1 MPGKENPMYIEFIAT
16 TIEDALLIEKS
27 GADRIEL
34 VSALAEGGLTPSHA
48 LIEAVVSSV
57 KIPVNVMVRPH
68 SQSFCYTENDLGIM
82 KKDIQIIRSL
92 GANGVV
98 LGALNEKNE
107 INRPYLEEL
116 LTECEGLEITFH
128 RAIDDTYDPVRSAEM
143 LAQYPEITT
152 ILTSGGHG
160 DFPSRMKT
168 IQQMK
173 RACGDIAILVGSGLN
188 KDNILS
194 IDSELH
200 TGYYHFG
207 TAVRKNNSI
216 IEGVQLEKASEIV
229 NMLKK

>member
-1 MPGKENPMYIEFIAT
+1 MYIEFIAT
-16 TIEDALLIEKS
+16 TIEDALMIEES

-34 VSALAEGGLTPSHA
+34 VSSLAEGGLTPSHA
-48 LIEAVVSSV
+48 LIEAVVNSV

-68 SQSFCYTENDLGIM
+68 SQSFCYTQKDLEIM

-116 LTECEGLEITFH
+116 LTVCEGLEITFH
-128 RAIDDTYDPVRSAEM
+128 RAIDDTHDPVISAEM
-143 LAQYPEITT
+143 LAKYPEITT
-152 ILTSGGHG
+152 ILTSGGDG

-173 RACGDIAILVGSGLN
+173 RVCGDIAILVGSGLN

-194 IDSELH
+194 IHSELH
-200 TGYYHFG
+200 TGHYHFG

-216 IEGVQLEKASEIV
+216 IEGVTLEKAKEIV
-229 NMLKK
+229 NLLKK

>member
-1 MPGKENPMYIEFIAT
+1 MYIEFIAT
-16 TIEDALLIEKS
+16 TIEDALIIEES

-34 VSALAEGGLTPSHA
+34 VSSLAEGGLTPSHA
-48 LIEAVVSSV
+48 LIEAVVNSV

-68 SQSFCYTENDLGIM
+68 SQSFCYTQKDLEIM

-116 LTECEGLEITFH
+116 LTVCEGLEITFH
-128 RAIDDTYDPVRSAEM
+128 RAIDDTHDPVISAEM
-143 LAQYPEITT
+143 LANYSEITT

-173 RACGDIAILVGSGLN
+173 GVCGDIAILVGSGLN

-194 IDSELH
+194 IHSELH
-200 TGYYHFG
+200 TGHYHFG

-216 IEGVQLEKASEIV
+216 IEGVTLEKAKEIV
-229 NMLKK
+229 NLLKK

>member
-1 MPGKENPMYIEFIAT
+1 MYIEFIAT
-16 TIEDALLIEKS
+16 TIEDAILIEKS

-48 LIEAVVSSV
+48 LIEAVVNSV

-68 SQSFCYTENDLGIM
+68 SQSFCYTQNDLEIM

-116 LTECEGLEITFH
+116 LTVCEGLEITFH
-128 RAIDDTYDPVRSAEM
+128 RAIDDTNDPALSAEM
-143 LAQYPEITT
+143 LGQYPGITT

-160 DFPSRMKT
+160 DLPSRMQT

-173 RACGDIAILVGSGLN
+173 RVCGDIAILVGSGLN

-194 IDSELH
+194 IHSELH
-200 TGYYHFG
+200 TGHYHFG

-216 IEGVQLEKASEIV
+216 IEGVQLEKAKEIV

>member
-1 MPGKENPMYIEFIAT
+1 MYIEFIAT
-16 TIEDALLIEKS
+16 TIEDALIIEES

-34 VSALAEGGLTPSHA
+34 VSSLAEGGLTPSHA
-48 LIEAVVSSV
+48 LIEAVVNSV

-68 SQSFCYTENDLGIM
+68 SQSFCYTQKDLEIM

-116 LTECEGLEITFH
+116 LTVCEGLEITFH
-128 RAIDDTYDPVRSAEM
+128 RAIDDTHDPVISAEM

-168 IQQMK
+168 IQLMK
-173 RACGDIAILVGSGLN
+173 RVCGDIAILVGSGLN

-194 IDSELH
+194 IHSELH
-200 TGYYHFG
+200 TGHYHFG

-216 IEGVQLEKASEIV
+216 IEGVTLEKAKEIV
-229 NMLKK
+229 NLLKK

>member
-1 MPGKENPMYIEFIAT
+1 MYIEYIAT
-16 TIEDALLIEKS
+16 TIEDALIIEES

-34 VSALAEGGLTPSHA
+34 VSSLAEGGLTPSHA
-48 LIEAVVSSV
+48 LIEAVVNSV

-68 SQSFCYTENDLGIM
+68 SQSFCYTQKDLEIM

-116 LTECEGLEITFH
+116 LTVCEGLEITFH
-128 RAIDDTYDPVRSAEM
+128 RAIDDTHDPVISAEM
-143 LAQYPEITT
+143 LAKYPEITT
-152 ILTSGGHG
+152 ILTSGGHE

-173 RACGDIAILVGSGLN
+173 RVCGDIAILVGSGLN

-194 IDSELH
+194 IHSELH
-200 TGYYHFG
+200 TGHYHFG

-216 IEGVQLEKASEIV
+216 IEGVTLEKAKEIV
-229 NMLKK
+229 NLLKK

>member
-1 MPGKENPMYIEFIAT
+1 MYIEFIAT
-16 TIEDALLIEKS
+16 TIEDALIIEES

-34 VSALAEGGLTPSHA
+34 VSSLAEGGLTPSHA
-48 LIEAVVSSV
+48 LIEAVVNSV

-68 SQSFCYTENDLGIM
+68 SQSFCYTQNDLEIM

-116 LTECEGLEITFH
+116 LTVCKGLEITFH
-128 RAIDDTYDPVRSAEM
+128 RAIDDTHDPVISAEM

-168 IQQMK
+168 IQQMQ
-173 RACGDIAILVGSGLN
+173 RVCGDIAILVGSGLN

-200 TGYYHFG
+200 TGHYHFG

-216 IEGVQLEKASEIV
+216 IEGVTLEKAKEIV
-229 NMLKK
+229 NLLKK

>member
-1 MPGKENPMYIEFIAT
+1 MYIEFIAT
-16 TIEDALLIEKS
+16 TIEDAIIIEES

-34 VSALAEGGLTPSHA
+34 VSSLAEGGLTPSHA
-48 LIEAVVSSV
+48 LIEAIVNSV

-68 SQSFCYTENDLGIM
+68 SQSFSYTKNDLEIM
-82 KKDIQIIRSL
+82 KKDIEIIRSL

-98 LGALNEKNE
+98 LGALNENNE

-116 LTECEGLEITFH
+116 LTVCEGLEITFH
-128 RAIDDTYDPVRSAEM
+128 RAIDETNDPVISAEM

-152 ILTSGGHG
+152 ILTSGGNG
-160 DFPSRMKT
+160 DLPSRMKT

-173 RACGDIAILVGSGLN
+173 RVSGDIAILVGSGLN

-194 IDSELH
+194 IHSELH
-200 TGYYHFG
+200 TGHYHFG

-216 IEGVQLEKASEIV
+216 IEGVTLEKAKEIV
-229 NMLKK
+229 NLLKK

>member
-1 MPGKENPMYIEFIAT
+1 MYIEFIAT
-16 TIEDALLIEKS
+16 TIEDALIIEES

-34 VSALAEGGLTPSHA
+34 VSSLAEGGLTPSHA
-48 LIEAVVSSV
+48 LIEAVVNSV

-68 SQSFCYTENDLGIM
+68 SQSFCYTQKDLEIM

-116 LTECEGLEITFH
+116 LTVCEGLEITFH
-128 RAIDDTYDPVRSAEM
+128 RAIDDTHDPVISAEM
-143 LAQYPEITT
+143 LAKYPEITT

-160 DFPSRMKT
+160 DFPGRMKT

-173 RACGDIAILVGSGLN
+173 RVCGDIAILVGSGLN

-194 IDSELH
+194 IHSELH
-200 TGYYHFG
+200 TGHYHFG

-216 IEGVQLEKASEIV
+216 IEGVTLEKAKEIV
-229 NMLKK
+229 NLLKK

>member
-1 MPGKENPMYIEFIAT
+1 MYIEFIAT
-16 TIEDALLIEKS
+16 TIEDAIIIEES

-34 VSALAEGGLTPSHA
+34 VSSLAEGGLTPSHA
-48 LIEAVVSSV
+48 LIEAVVNSV

-68 SQSFCYTENDLGIM
+68 SQSFCYTQNDFEIM
-82 KKDIQIIRSL
+82 KKDIEIIRSL

-98 LGALNEKNE
+98 LGALNENNE

-116 LTECEGLEITFH
+116 LTVCEGLEITFH
-128 RAIDDTYDPVRSAEM
+128 RAIDETNDPVISAKM

-160 DFPSRMKT
+160 DFPSRMKI

-173 RACGDIAILVGSGLN
+173 RVCGDIAILVGSGLN

-194 IDSELH
+194 IHSELH
-200 TGYYHFG
+200 TGHYHFG

-216 IEGVQLEKASEIV
+216 IEGVTLEKAKEIV
-229 NMLKK
+229 NLLKK

>member
-1 MPGKENPMYIEFIAT
+1 MYIEFIAT
-16 TIEDALLIEKS
+16 TIEDAIIIEES

-34 VSALAEGGLTPSHA
+34 VSSLAEGGLTPSHA
-48 LIEAVVSSV
+48 LIEAVVNSV

-68 SQSFCYTENDLGIM
+68 SQSFCYSQNDLEIM

-98 LGALNEKNE
+98 FGALNEKNE
-107 INRPYLEEL
+107 INRLYLEEL
-116 LTECEGLEITFH
+116 MTVCEGLEITFH
-128 RAIDDTYDPVRSAEM
+128 RAIDDTHDPVLSAEM

-160 DFPSRMKT
+160 DLPARMQT

-173 RACGDIAILVGSGLN
+173 RVCGDIAILVGSGLN

-194 IDSELH
+194 IHSELH

-216 IEGVQLEKASEIV
+216 IEGVTLEKAKEIV

>member
-1 MPGKENPMYIEFIAT
+1 MYIEFIAT
-16 TIEDALLIEKS
+16 TIEDALIIEES

-34 VSALAEGGLTPSHA
+34 VSSLAEGGLTPSHA
-48 LIEAVVSSV
+48 LIEAVANSV

-68 SQSFCYTENDLGIM
+68 SQSFCYTQNDLEIM

-116 LTECEGLEITFH
+116 LTVCEGLEITFH
-128 RAIDDTYDPVRSAEM
+128 RAIDDTHDPVISAEM

-168 IQQMK
+168 IHQMQ
-173 RACGDIAILVGSGLN
+173 RVCGDIAILVGSGLN

-200 TGYYHFG
+200 TGHYHFG

-216 IEGVQLEKASEIV
+216 IEGVTLEKAKEIV
-229 NMLKK
+229 NLLKK